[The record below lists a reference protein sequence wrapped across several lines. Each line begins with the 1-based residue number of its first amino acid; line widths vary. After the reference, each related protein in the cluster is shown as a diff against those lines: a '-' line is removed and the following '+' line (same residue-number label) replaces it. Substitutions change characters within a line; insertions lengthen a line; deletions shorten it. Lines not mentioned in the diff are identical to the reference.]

1 MIPNTGSGVCFGFRR
16 LFAQPAE
23 FSACRSLKPM
33 CHLLH
38 RRCRGWRRFGGCS
51 KTLFPTDMATR
62 RQQKSRV
69 AVDRS
74 KIVHGFQCAEST
86 EMIIAHSPYV
96 RQAARTVHTNPC
108 GPTPLGGG
116 ADGAYLRKYL
126 SEPGSRSSNKRTHRQ
141 TSQLDF
147 LSSES

>member
-1 MIPNTGSGVCFGFRR
+1 
-16 LFAQPAE
+16 
-23 FSACRSLKPM
+23 
-33 CHLLH
+33 
-38 RRCRGWRRFGGCS
+38 
-51 KTLFPTDMATR
+51 
-62 RQQKSRV
+62 
-69 AVDRS
+69 
-74 KIVHGFQCAEST
+74 
-86 EMIIAHSPYV
+86 MIIAHSPYV